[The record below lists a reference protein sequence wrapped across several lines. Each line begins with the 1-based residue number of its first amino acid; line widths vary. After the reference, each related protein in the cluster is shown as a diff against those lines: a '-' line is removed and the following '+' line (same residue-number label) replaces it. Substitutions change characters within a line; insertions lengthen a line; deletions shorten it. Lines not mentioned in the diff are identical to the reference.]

1 MAINLMQLYDNYGG
15 DVSYLSNVKGNCP
28 FEYYTDDPE
37 FLRDAKSAAKYVA
50 QRLGTGIG
58 LSTLNI
64 SDLTIYAAFEEA
76 VTTYGNLVYQYKIR
90 DNYINMEGTETSP
103 FSNIGYTHILSDD
116 VGSPVTWSAPRPAN
130 YAEVNF
136 NQSYSASI
144 VDNEIWV
151 ISASINDFIAPDF
164 NYINSFTLSSGFND
178 PTYTGPGSLVMDL
191 SQFVYN
197 QFNRVG
203 GATIVTP
210 FYNAATSSWNA
221 ASVSITSGATS
232 FVVTGSNNTITTFN
246 IGSGSL
252 PDTDTDFYIAT
263 GSTAA
268 LTAANIAAKLTA
280 VSSASFGTAMTFTT
294 GSPATTLNIAS
305 SLSYSNPTNFRINGT
320 SAQFT
325 GVTSGS
331 NYSIPEGFSHIYFFT
346 TTPNISGTGARF
358 TGSNGTIPTVYI
370 QTTLETFN
378 DKVLSNNLTTI
389 TSVIADGYGAEANV
403 GGNYEVKKGVLPLI
417 PGQQNYDL
425 NAWAAASASL
435 EDGDTIEVRRVFY
448 EQPPAIARY
457 FDPYAGTGTGVQ
469 SLLETFGFG
478 QFSPGINFLLMP
490 MNFDLQKIQSIEL
503 NDTIRRASYSF
514 ELRNNQLI
522 IFPRPSID
530 LNLFF
535 EYVKKSNKNSIL
547 RDKRKNVVT
556 DVMNV
561 PYRNPVYM
569 NINTVGRMWIFKFTL
584 ALARE
589 VEAHI
594 RIQYSSTNIQGIGP
608 IDGSELITDARKE
621 KEDLIVELK
630 EMLNEVSRK
639 SQLERKQQ
647 EAGFLKDTLA
657 SIPLPIYIK

>member
-1 MAINLMQLYDNYGG
+1 MAVNLMQLYDTHNG

-64 SDLTIYAAFEEA
+64 SDLTVYAAFEEA

-90 DNYINMEGTETSP
+90 DNYINMEGSETSP

-116 VGSPVTWSAPRPAN
+116 IGSPVSWSAPRPAN
-130 YAEVNF
+130 WAEVNY

-144 VDNEIWV
+144 ADNEIWV

-164 NYINSFTLSSGFND
+164 GYINSFTLGSGFVD
-178 PTYTGPGSLVMDL
+178 PTYTGSGDFVMDL

-197 QFNRVG
+197 QFNRTG
-203 GATIVTP
+203 GATVVTP

-221 ASVSITSGATS
+221 ASVSITTGTAD
-232 FVVTGSNNTITTFN
+232 FVVTGSNNTVTNFHVGDGTGI
-246 IGSGSL
+246 
-252 PDTDTDFYIAT
+252 DTDTDFYIVT
-263 GSTAA
+263 GSTPSE
-268 LTAANIAAKLTA
+268 TAQNIATKLTA
-280 VSSASFGTAMTFTT
+280 VSSASFGTVMTFTT
-294 GSPATTLNIAS
+294 GSPATTLNISS
-305 SLSYSNPTNFRINGT
+305 SLSYSNITNFRVNG
-320 SAQFT
+320 SGAFT

-331 NYSIPEGFSHIYFFT
+331 NYEIPEGYSHIYFFV
-346 TTPNISGTGARF
+346 TTPEIAGNASRF

-370 QTTLETFN
+370 QTTQETYN
-378 DKVLSNNLTTI
+378 DKILSNNLTTI
-389 TSVIADGYGAEANV
+389 SSVIADGYGAEANV
-403 GGNYEVKKGVLPLI
+403 GGNYEVKKGTLKLT
-417 PGQQNYDL
+417 PGEQDYDL
-425 NAWAAASASL
+425 NAWAAASESL
-435 EDGDTIEVRRVFY
+435 AAGDTIEIRRVFY

-503 NDTIRRASYSF
+503 NDTIRRAGYSF
-514 ELRNNQLI
+514 ELRNNQLR

-535 EYVKKSNKNSIL
+535 EYVKKSQKNSII

-569 NINTVGRMWIFKFTL
+569 NINTVGRMWIFRYTL

-594 RIQYSSTNIQGIGP
+594 RIQYSSTSIQGIGP
-608 IDGSELITDARKE
+608 INGSELITDARKE

-647 EAGFLKDTLA
+647 EATFLKDTL
-657 SIPLPIYIK
+657 SNIPLPIYIK

>member
-1 MAINLMQLYDNYGG
+1 
-15 DVSYLSNVKGNCP
+15 
-28 FEYYTDDPE
+28 
-37 FLRDAKSAAKYVA
+37 
-50 QRLGTGIG
+50 
-58 LSTLNI
+58 
-64 SDLTIYAAFEEA
+64 
-76 VTTYGNLVYQYKIR
+76 
-90 DNYINMEGTETSP
+90 
-103 FSNIGYTHILSDD
+103 
-116 VGSPVTWSAPRPAN
+116 
-130 YAEVNF
+130 
-136 NQSYSASI
+136 
-144 VDNEIWV
+144 
-151 ISASINDFIAPDF
+151 
-164 NYINSFTLSSGFND
+164 
-178 PTYTGPGSLVMDL
+178 
-191 SQFVYN
+191 
-197 QFNRVG
+197 
-203 GATIVTP
+203 
-210 FYNAATSSWNA
+210 
-221 ASVSITSGATS
+221 
-232 FVVTGSNNTITTFN
+232 
-246 IGSGSL
+246 
-252 PDTDTDFYIAT
+252 
-263 GSTAA
+263 
-268 LTAANIAAKLTA
+268 
-280 VSSASFGTAMTFTT
+280 MTFTT
-294 GSPATTLNIAS
+294 GSTATTLNISS
-305 SLSYSNPTNFRINGT
+305 SLSYANPTNFRINGT
-320 SAQFT
+320 FAQFT

-370 QTTLETFN
+370 QTTVETFN
-378 DKVLSNNLTTI
+378 DKILSNNLTTI

-403 GGNYEVKKGVLPLI
+403 GGNFEVKKGILPLI

-425 NAWAAASASL
+425 NAWAATSASL
-435 EDGDTIEVRRVFY
+435 ENGDTIEVRRVFY

-503 NDTIRRASYSF
+503 NDTIRRSGYSF
-514 ELRNNQLI
+514 ELQNNQLR

-535 EYVKKSNKNSIL
+535 EYVKKSNKNNIL

-556 DVMNV
+556 DIMNV

-569 NINTVGRMWIFKFTL
+569 NINTIGRMWIFKYTL
-584 ALARE
+584 ALSRE

-594 RIQYSSTNIQGIGP
+594 RIQYSSTSIQGMGP
-608 IDGSELITDARKE
+608 INGSELITDARKE
-621 KEDLIVELK
+621 KEDLIIELK